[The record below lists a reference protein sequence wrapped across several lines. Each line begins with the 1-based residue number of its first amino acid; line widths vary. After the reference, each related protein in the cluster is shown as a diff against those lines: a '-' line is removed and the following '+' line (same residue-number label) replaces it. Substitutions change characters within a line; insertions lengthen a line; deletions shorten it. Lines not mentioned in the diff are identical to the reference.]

1 MIFRNSIRLLL
12 TNFSTVWKVLVYY
25 LICFTLTVGVCYLV
39 AEPIVVKLTEANIFK
54 DTLAI
59 IDNFFSSNP
68 TTTAYTLS
76 EVLNN
81 AWTIIITNIQFKFNF
96 IFLIVWLVFVF
107 PYMLNLCQL
116 AMGDT
121 LYGYMTSQV
130 RYSFTGRMIINLG
143 RSAVFSLVRFVVMLV
158 LNLASVGLLVIS
170 VSLATTGV
178 FTNILLALGVLAF
191 LLCFVALKQT
201 LFSCWMPA
209 LAVLGVGPFVALKRN
224 FKSVFRNFF
233 RYYSN
238 FLLLCILA
246 VVINLFCCV
255 FTASISLIITLPL
268 TAFSFSVFQMV
279 TYFTSQGMR
288 FYVYPDLFISPK
300 HFEEQ
305 DKIRRIRN
313 LL

>member
-25 LICFTLTVGVCYLV
+25 LICFALTIGVCYLL
-39 AEPIVVKLTEANIFK
+39 AEPIVQKLTQANIFQ
-54 DTLAI
+54 DTLDLI
-59 IDNFFSSNP
+59 NNFFSSNP
-68 TTTAYTLS
+68 TTMAYTAS
-76 EVLNN
+76 ELMNK

-96 IFLIVWLVFVF
+96 IFLIVWLIFVF
-107 PYMLNLCQL
+107 PYLLNLCQL
-116 AMGDT
+116 AMGDI

-130 RYSFTGRMIINLG
+130 RYSFSGRMIINLG

-158 LNLASVGLLVIS
+158 FNLASIGLLVLS
-170 VSLATTGV
+170 VSLAITGV
-178 FTNILLALGVLAF
+178 FGNILLALCVLT
-191 LLCFVALKQT
+191 LLLGFVAFKQT

-209 LAVLGVGPFVALKRN
+209 LSVLGVNPFKALNRN
-224 FKSVFRNFF
+224 FKAVFRNFF
-233 RYYSN
+233 SIYSN
-238 FLLLCILA
+238 IFLLCILT

-268 TAFSFSVFQMV
+268 TAFSFAVFQMV
-279 TYFTSQGMR
+279 SYFTSQGMR
-288 FYVYPDLFISPK
+288 FYVYPDLFVSPK

-305 DKIRRIRN
+305 DKLRKIKN

>member
-25 LICFTLTVGVCYLV
+25 LICFTLTIGVCYLL
-39 AEPIVVKLTEANIFK
+39 AEPIVEQLTQANIFK
-54 DTLAI
+54 DTIDI
-59 IDNFFSSNP
+59 INNFFSNNP
-68 TTTAYTLS
+68 TTTAYTMS

-96 IFLIVWLVFVF
+96 IFLIVWLVFFF

-116 AMGDT
+116 AMGDV

-130 RYSFTGRMIINLG
+130 KYSFTGRMIINLG
-143 RSAVFSLVRFVVMLV
+143 RSAIFSLVRFLV
-158 LNLASVGLLVIS
+158 FLLLNLAGLGLLVLA
-170 VSLATTGV
+170 VSLAVTGV
-178 FTNILLALGVLAF
+178 FGNILLALGVLTLLICFMAF
-191 LLCFVALKQT
+191 KQT

-233 RYYSN
+233 GFYSN
-238 FLLLCILA
+238 FLLFTILA

-255 FTASISLIITLPL
+255 FTASVSLIITLPL
-268 TAFSFSVFQMV
+268 TAFAFSVFQMV

-288 FYVYPDLFISPK
+288 FYVYPDMFISPK

-305 DKIRRIRN
+305 DKIGKIKN
-313 LL
+313 IL